1 MTRKTPTLLA
11 LAATLA
17 LGLAGTAQAV
27 EYGTLDTA
35 ASRVG
40 FRYTQ
45 MGVTLDGQFK
55 QFSAQLRFDPARPEA
70 AAATVEVP
78 LAGIDTGSPEGD
90 DEVKA
95 KTWFDTAN
103 HPVARFVASAVKP
116 LGNSRFEIAGQ
127 LSIKGKTRPVSFPA
141 TFTPGTPTATF
152 EGTLPLQRGDFAI
165 GEGEWSGFDIVANKV
180 DVIFHLVARP
190 LAK

>member
-1 MTRKTPTLLA
+1 MTRNTPTHLA

-17 LGLAGTAQAV
+17 LGLAGTAHAV

-70 AAATVEVP
+70 ASTTVEVP

-103 HPVARFVASAVKP
+103 HPVARFVSSAVKP
-116 LGNSRFEIAGQ
+116 LGNNRFEVSGE
-127 LSIKGKTRPVSFPA
+127 LSIKGKRRPVSFPV
-141 TFTPGTPTATF
+141 TYTPGTPTATF
-152 EGTLPLQRGDFAI
+152 TGTLPLRRGDFAI
-165 GEGEWSGFDIVANKV
+165 GEGDWASFDIVANNV
-180 DVIFHLVARP
+180 EVAFHFVAKP
-190 LAK
+190 LAQ